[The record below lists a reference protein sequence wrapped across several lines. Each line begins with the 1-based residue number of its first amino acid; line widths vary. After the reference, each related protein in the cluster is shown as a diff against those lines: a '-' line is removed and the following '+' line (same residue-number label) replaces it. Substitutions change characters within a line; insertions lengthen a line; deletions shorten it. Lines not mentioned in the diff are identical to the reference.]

1 MAYNQQLAV
10 LATHP
15 SNATSTPGQG
25 PQGPH
30 SQDPSATACP
40 FDETIT
46 ALMWVTFAKVGHC
59 WQQAAVWVLV
69 FVRWWRAVAHSLN
82 ARRS

>member
-1 MAYNQQLAV
+1 MPYTMGLLPCRAWIAVAYNQQLAV

-59 WQQAAVWVLV
+59 WQQAAV
-69 FVRWWRAVAHSLN
+69 
-82 ARRS
+82 